1 MSKVAI
7 LTDQHFGF
15 KRQSTIFHDY
25 FLKFYNDVFFPFLEE
40 NNISTVIDLGDTFD
54 SRKTLDLT
62 TIDWAKRNYY
72 DRLEALN
79 CQVHTIVGNHTTY
92 YRNTNRI
99 NTPELL
105 LNQYPN
111 IQTYSGATEIQLNDL
126 SVLLIPW
133 INQENEKDT
142 LKLIE
147 NTKATVAMG
156 HLELNGFYVNR
167 GTQMEGGK
175 DPDVFSKFKKVFT
188 GHFHTRSDNGTI
200 YYIGNPYEMFFSDVG
215 DPRGFIIFDT
225 DTLKHSYVNNPNHLF
240 DYVYYEDTD
249 IDSFDFESYS
259 GKVIKVIIRKKS
271 DINLFDEFISNF
283 YRVGVSDLKIIE
295 NYSVSEDSE
304 EFDADLESEDTFSLI
319 QRFVEESDVN
329 LNKDKLKLVLSELHK
344 EACEL
349 I

>member
-1 MSKVAI
+1 MTLVAI
-7 LTDQHFGF
+7 LTDLHFGF
-15 KRQSTIFHDY
+15 KRQSIVFHDY
-25 FLKFYNDVFFPFLEE
+25 FLKFYNEVFFPFLET

-62 TIDWAKRNYY
+62 TIDWAKRNFY
-72 DRLEALN
+72 DRLESMN
-79 CQVHTIVGNHTTY
+79 CQVHTVVGNHTTY

-111 IQTYSGATEIQLNDL
+111 IQTYSEATEIDLNGL
-126 SVLLIPW
+126 SVLMIPW

-147 NTKATVAMG
+147 STKAKVAMG

-167 GTQMEGGK
+167 GSQMEGGN
-175 DPDVFSKFKKVFT
+175 DPDIFSKFKKVFT

-215 DPRGFIIFDT
+215 DLRGFIVFDT
-225 DTLKHSYVNNPNHLF
+225 DTLKHSYVNNPNRLF
-240 DYVYYEDTD
+240 DYVYYEDND
-249 IDSFDFESYS
+249 INSFDYESYS
-259 GKVIKVIIRKKS
+259 GKIIKVIIRKKTDLNS
-271 DINLFDEFISNF
+271 FDEFISGF
-283 YRVGVSDLKIIE
+283 YQVGVADLKIIE
-295 NYSVSEDSE
+295 NYSVTEETD
-304 EFDADLESEDTFSLI
+304 EFDVDLESEDTFSLI
-319 QRFVEESDVN
+319 QRFVEESEVS
-329 LNKDKLKLVLSELHK
+329 LNKDKLKLVLSEIHK

-349 I
+349 F